1 MKYFILFYKTIDN
14 YLEQRVLYRS
24 EHLELAKEYKENGKL
39 FLGGALE
46 DPADSAVL
54 VFKVKSKKEVEEFVM
69 NDPYVKNGLI
79 VDWNIRPWNVVIE

>member
-1 MKYFILFYKTIDN
+1 M
-14 YLEQRVLYRS
+14 LYRS
-24 EHLELAKEYKENGKL
+24 EHLELAKEYKANGKL

-54 VFKVKSKKEVEEFVM
+54 VFKVKNKKEVEEFVM

-79 VDWNIRPWNVVIE
+79 VEWNIRPWNVVIE